1 MKFDDKASHGK
12 AGEFYFAYWICRY
25 FGWPCRLIDIDVGI
39 DAQIELFDDNSH
51 SCGMFIAAQIKTNQT
66 NNPNVQVTLD
76 NLKYWESISDP
87 VILISITL
95 DDGPNIY
102 WQLIND
108 CNITSYIKRAEGN
121 DSKKV
126 TISFTDDN
134 KLTKSDKDIFKE
146 LVYLKDAAYLDI
158 KCLEIDKI
166 YHELINRLTVD
177 GDICTNPLMHNADLD
192 WLDEPVSIFNKFLNE
207 FDKVKSLAEKHIS
220 ISKLSSNYCKTISN
234 RAECVNYMS
243 SYISEMSDLD
253 TDHDNA
259 IGRRWLLST
268 NNLNIKLKNMLE
280 DVYNF

>member
-1 MKFDDKASHGK
+1 
-12 AGEFYFAYWICRY
+12 
-25 FGWPCRLIDIDVGI
+25 
-39 DAQIELFDDNSH
+39 
-51 SCGMFIAAQIKTNQT
+51 MFIAVQIKTNQT

-108 CNITSYIKRAEGN
+108 CNITSYIKRAEVN

-134 KLTKSDKDIFKE
+134 KLAKNDKAKFKE
-146 LVYLKDAAYLDI
+146 LVYLKDAAYLDK
-158 KCLEIDKI
+158 KCLEIDRI

-177 GDICTNPLMHNADLD
+177 GDICTNPLMHNVDLD

-220 ISKLSSNYCKTISN
+220 IIKLSSNYCKTISN
-234 RAECVNYMS
+234 RSECVNYMS

-280 DVYNF
+280 DVYSL